1 MQISNTNR
9 KMKQN
14 SDKRELKKMKIVE
27 QEKIQKQKKIWNR
40 KNKEMNK
47 QKRNKI
53 KSQGQFCLKISN
65 KKINCLFNEF
75 RKIKCS

>member
-27 QEKIQKQKKIWNR
+27 QEKIQK
-40 KNKEMNK
+40 
-47 QKRNKI
+47 
-53 KSQGQFCLKISN
+53 
-65 KKINCLFNEF
+65 
-75 RKIKCS
+75 